1 VRRFLLF
8 REGEPYDPALLEQTE
23 RNLRALSFLRSARV
37 SAGEPHDGVVD
48 VEVVT
53 QDAWTTELETH
64 LGRGGGETTW
74 AAGITESNALGLG
87 KEIGFLYD
95 EDVHRTNR
103 LFEFHDPAL
112 FGPYWSAGALVSD
125 NSDGSRRGA
134 RVAHRF
140 SSPLDRTFF
149 EAFWDRDQ
157 LQDRL
162 YADGEV
168 VSRYVHRHEA
178 VRVEWGTPFVAEP
191 RSAQRVFVG
200 FDARNDTFRAL
211 GRRPTDLLPAARDF
225 RYLFVGYENV
235 ANDFVSASYVN
246 RDQRIEDFNLGRRIF
261 AEVGL
266 SPALFGASSTTW
278 RLRSGLEGGWRL
290 GALSFVRAAGAFQ
303 TRLQGGVRNAIF
315 SGTLL
320 LVWKHPGRLLQTTV
334 ARLQVD
340 RGWNLDRDVQFFADG
355 DNGLRGYRLYAFEGN
370 RRVVVNVEH
379 RLFGGF
385 EVLQLFSLGAAAFVD
400 AGAAEPANAAL
411 RFSSFKRDAGV
422 GLRIGIA
429 RAALNSVLRV
439 DCAYAFDRDPLGR
452 RGWLVSF
459 SSGQAF

>member
-1 VRRFLLF
+1 V
-8 REGEPYDPALLEQTE
+8 
-23 RNLRALSFLRSARV
+23 
-37 SAGEPHDGVVD
+37 
-48 VEVVT
+48 
-53 QDAWTTELETH
+53 
-64 LGRGGGETTW
+64 
-74 AAGITESNALGLG
+74 
-87 KEIGFLYD
+87 
-95 EDVHRTNR
+95 
-103 LFEFHDPAL
+103 
-112 FGPYWSAGALVSD
+112 
-125 NSDGSRRGA
+125 
-134 RVAHRF
+134 
-140 SSPLDRTFF
+140 
-149 EAFWDRDQ
+149 
-157 LQDRL
+157 
-162 YADGEV
+162 
-168 VSRYVHRHEA
+168 
-178 VRVEWGTPFVAEP
+178 
-191 RSAQRVFVG
+191 
-200 FDARNDTFRAL
+200 
-211 GRRPTDLLPAARDF
+211 
-225 RYLFVGYENV
+225 
-235 ANDFVSASYVN
+235 
-246 RDQRIEDFNLGRRIF
+246 
-261 AEVGL
+261 
-266 SPALFGASSTTW
+266 
-278 RLRSGLEGGWRL
+278 
-290 GALSFVRAAGAFQ
+290 SFVRAAGAFQ

-400 AGAAEPANAAL
+400 AGAAEPANAAF